1 MWIFQLLILK
11 NVSDGPASAN
21 LASLAAVLPAFLS
34 PFGGSAETVETKR
47 KVPVSAHVSDFLK
60 FIIKFSTSLILV

>member
-1 MWIFQLLILK
+1 LK
-11 NVSDGPASAN
+11 NVSDGPLSAN

-34 PFGGSAETVETKR
+34 PFGGSAVTVAKR
-47 KVPVSAHVSDFLK
+47 KVPVRAHVSDFLK